1 MEFFIDT
8 EMPRTTRVTEN
19 TIPSMRV
26 AICLVLVACGSH
38 SAPPPRSGSASAPV
52 AALDAGTVP
61 VDAAVSIQLLTP
73 TTREP
78 RLEAPHGGSITDLA
92 VTTDGTAAVTSD
104 DLGGHRLWPT
114 LDGQYE
120 PRVIELPAPSQLAIA
135 RDPRGFLIALIDE
148 AGGLV
153 LQLVDRDG
161 ALLSRATLPLEP
173 TFKGLA
179 MTERG
184 TLAWRSD
191 QRIVRLAADG
201 ATVAQLAT
209 EQGQRVLH
217 VAVPATAKADRA
229 IAVIEGSTDT
239 TTWRRA
245 RFLSIGDKL
254 AWGSWIPAGDAVEP
268 NLAVSPDLT
277 RFGYLSTAQGNVT
290 KVTVHDVADG
300 KAMVSDNV
308 FNALAIEMP
317 DADHVVYSAANGQTV
332 WIDVT
337 TPVPRKTRNV
347 MITQSSSAGVLA
359 SGGGKSFNPNG
370 TELAISD
377 AAASKFLGYALPAT
391 QLAAAADRGQLAI
404 TYGDRAALLDD
415 KLRAEPMRLFPT
427 GHNIN
432 ALRWLTGE
440 TWLAQAVKLD
450 TATTILALVEGAT
463 RTEVRTNQ
471 PAGQLSFEPS
481 TKLVGVSSGVAPE
494 VYRLVGTRLES
505 VAQFPKPP
513 PYDRVMLYPVS
524 PALAGGTQVI
534 VAHAKDAST
543 VRWVADPRALDKGPT
558 IAIDGAVVAVDVT
571 GKVYAWTTDGKGVL
585 ELALLRD
592 GKRLGALAVD
602 KGTRGVWP
610 DGKGERVLVAQPKGL
625 TMYAADGTPVWTKP
639 IAGVTQAVW
648 LADGAIAAITGPG
661 ILRLDDKGELQIA
674 RCAWLFELGSAPHP
688 GRVRGE
694 PMCTKR

>member
-8 EMPRTTRVTEN
+8 EMPRTTRVTGN
-19 TIPSMRV
+19 TIPAMRV
-26 AICLVLVACGSH
+26 ALCLVLVACGSR
-38 SAPPPRSGSASAPV
+38 SASPPRSGSATPPV
-52 AALDAGTVP
+52 SSLDAGAEVP
-61 VDAAVSIQLLTP
+61 VDAAPSVQLLTP
-73 TTREP
+73 TTHEP
-78 RLEAPHGGSITDLA
+78 RIEAPHGGSITDLA
-92 VTTDGTAAVTSD
+92 VTADGSAAVTSD

-114 LDGQYE
+114 LDGQSE

-135 RDPRGFLIALIDE
+135 RDPKGFLIAVIDE

-153 LQLVDRDG
+153 LQVVDREG
-161 ALLSRATLPLEP
+161 ALRSRATLPLEP
-173 TFKGLA
+173 IFKGLA

-184 TLAWRSD
+184 PLAWRSD
-191 QRIVRLAADG
+191 QRIIRLAADG
-201 ATVAQLAT
+201 STTAQLAT

-254 AWGSWIPAGDAVEP
+254 AWGSWIPAGDAIEP
-268 NLAVSPDLT
+268 TLAVSPDLK
-277 RFGYLSTAQGNVT
+277 RFGFIGPPQGGVP
-290 KVTVHDVADG
+290 KVIVHEVADG
-300 KAMVSDNV
+300 AQVYSENA
-308 FNALAIEMP
+308 FNAIAIELP
-317 DADHVVYSAANGQTV
+317 DADHVVYGGANGQTT
-332 WIDVT
+332 WIDLAST
-337 TPVPRKTRNV
+337 PRKLRNV
-347 MITQSSSAGVLA
+347 TITQSSTPGVLA

-370 TELAISD
+370 SELAISD
-377 AAASKFLGYALPAT
+377 AVASKYLGYALPAT
-391 QLAAAADRGQLAI
+391 QLATAADRGQLAI
-404 TYGDRAALLDD
+404 AWGDRAAILNDQ
-415 KLRAEPMRLFPT
+415 LRAQPMRLFPP
-427 GHNIN
+427 GHNLN

-450 TATTILALVEGAT
+450 TATTILAVVDGTT

-494 VYRLVGTRLES
+494 IYRLVGTRLES
-505 VAQFPKPP
+505 VAQFPKSP

-543 VRWVADPRALDKGPT
+543 VRWVAEPRALDKGPS

-571 GKVYAWTTDGKGVL
+571 GKVYAWTNDGKGAL
-585 ELALLRD
+585 ELAILRD
-592 GKRLGALAVD
+592 GKRLGSLTVD

-610 DGKGERVLVAQPKGL
+610 DGKGERVLVAHQRGL
-625 TMYAADGTPVWTKP
+625 TMYAADGKPVWTKP
-639 IAGVTQAVW
+639 IAGITHAVW
-648 LADGAIAAITGPG
+648 LADGAIAAVTGPG
-661 ILRLDDKGELQIA
+661 ILRLDDKGELQVA

-688 GRVRGE
+688 ARMRGE
-694 PMCTKR
+694 PMCTKP